1 MSADVSVGVC
11 RHTLRSCGLPIIRR
25 HRCADRGLGSA
36 TKWALLIRST
46 VIVSYWVEFN
56 VQLDMS

>member
-46 VIVSYWVEFN
+46 VIVSYWVEF
-56 VQLDMS
+56 